1 MSSAVLLL
9 ALKRNIYKEKRG
21 GISLWAF
28 LWASV
33 TEGSIWTPDADL
45 EKSVSS
51 LAARANLVP
60 FQISIA
66 ATEIWIEARFALA
79 ALLGKD
85 RLCAKLSGCSN

>member
-51 LAARANLVP
+51 LAARANLV
-60 FQISIA
+60 
-66 ATEIWIEARFALA
+66 
-79 ALLGKD
+79 LGGD
-85 RLCAKLSGCSN
+85 F